1 MCKRITNKYNRLYCF
16 QFVQQIDE
24 KKGQTNMEK
33 VLYQIVVINIAV
45 QYGIEIA
52 IIFSYFTYFIDKH
65 CDDDGFD
72 VEKGVF
78 MPAKRIVEYLPFFKE
93 RRVYYYLKEMEDLKL
108 FKRVRNG
115 DNPWDQTYWYTYGEV
130 GWSMLENYYPKQ
142 FQNIAKANAKKD
154 KCTIAKKGNC
164 TSEENN
170 KCTSTN
176 SDNSIYINKDK
187 KYVDRINKE
196 KKNKEIYSNIIQ
208 HFNLKCDKSYKLDSD
223 VFIAYVD
230 ALLVKGFSE
239 QDIISVIDQKCKEW
253 TNTKYAQYLRPSTL
267 FGDKFEIYL
276 NDCQKSSGNYK
287 RKGNVI

>member
-1 MCKRITNKYNRLYCF
+1 
-16 QFVQQIDE
+16 
-24 KKGQTNMEK
+24 MEK

-52 IIFSYFTYFIDKH
+52 IIFSFFTYFIDKY
-65 CDDDGFD
+65 CCDDGFD

-78 MPAKRIVEYLPFFKE
+78 MPVRRIVEYLPFFKE
-93 RRVYYYLKEMEDLKL
+93 RRVYNYLKDMEDLKL

-170 KCTSTN
+170 KCTSAN
-176 SDNSIYINKDK
+176 SDNSIYINNK
-187 KYVDRINKE
+187 KNYIDRSNNNKE
-196 KKNKEIYSNIIQ
+196 EKNRKIYSNIIQ
-208 HFNLKCDKSYKLDSD
+208 HFNLKCDKSYKLDSE
-223 VFIAYVD
+223 VFIDYID
-230 ALLVKGFSE
+230 ALLTKGFSE
-239 QDIISVIDQKCKEW
+239 QDIISVIDQKSKDW
-253 TNTKYAQYLRPSTL
+253 VNTKYAQYLRPSTL

-276 NDCQKSSGNYK
+276 NDCQSGNENYK
-287 RKGNVI
+287 RRGNVI

>member
-1 MCKRITNKYNRLYCF
+1 
-16 QFVQQIDE
+16 
-24 KKGQTNMEK
+24 MEK

-52 IIFSYFTYFIDKH
+52 IIFSFFTYFIDKY
-65 CDDDGFD
+65 CCNDGFD

-78 MPAKRIVEYLPFFKE
+78 MPVRRIVEYLPFFKE
-93 RRVYYYLKEMEDLKL
+93 RRVYNHLKHMEDLKL

-142 FQNIAKANAKKD
+142 FQNIANANAKKD
-154 KCTIAKKGNC
+154 KCTIEKKGNC
-164 TSEENN
+164 TIAKKD
-170 KCTSTN
+170 KCTSAN

-187 KYVDRINKE
+187 KYVDRINN
-196 KKNKEIYSNIIQ
+196 NKDLYENIIQ

-223 VFIAYVD
+223 VFIDYID
-230 ALLVKGFSE
+230 ALLSKGFSE
-239 QDIISVIDQKCKEW
+239 QDMISVIDQKSKDW
-253 TNTKYAQYLRPSTL
+253 MNTKYAQYLRPSTL
-267 FGDKFEIYL
+267 FGEKFEIYL
-276 NDCQKSSGNYK
+276 NDCQKSTENYK

>member
-1 MCKRITNKYNRLYCF
+1 MYCV

-24 KKGQTNMEK
+24 KKGQKIMEK
-33 VLYQIVVINIAV
+33 VLHQIVVINIAV

-52 IIFSYFTYFIDKH
+52 IIFSFFTYFIDKY
-65 CDDDGFD
+65 CCNDGFD

-78 MPAKRIVEYLPFFKE
+78 MPVRRIVEYLPFFKE
-93 RRVYYYLKEMEDLKL
+93 RRVYNHLKHMEDLKL

-142 FQNIAKANAKKD
+142 FQNIANANAKKD
-154 KCTIAKKGNC
+154 KCTIEKKGNC
-164 TSEENN
+164 TIAKKD
-170 KCTSTN
+170 KCTSAN

-187 KYVDRINKE
+187 KYVDRINN
-196 KKNKEIYSNIIQ
+196 NKDLYENIIQ

-223 VFIAYVD
+223 VFIDYID

-239 QDIISVIDQKCKEW
+239 QDMISVIDQKSSEW
-253 TNTKYAQYLRPSTL
+253 TNTKYAKYLRPSTL
-267 FGDKFEIYL
+267 FGEKFEIYL
-276 NDCQKSSGNYK
+276 NDCQSTKENYK

>member
-52 IIFSYFTYFIDKH
+52 IIFSFFAYFIDKY
-65 CDDDGFD
+65 CSNDGFD

-78 MPAKRIVEYLPFFKE
+78 MPARRIVDYLPFFKE
-93 RRVYYYLKEMEDLKL
+93 RRVYNYLRQMEDSKL
-108 FKRVRNG
+108 FKRVQYG
-115 DNPWDQTYWYTYGEV
+115 DNPWDRTYWYTYDDV
-130 GWSMLENYYPKQ
+130 GWSLLERYYPKQ
-142 FQNIAKANAKKD
+142 FQNIAKANANKD

-170 KCTSTN
+170 KCTSAN
-176 SDNSIYINKDK
+176 SDNSIYINNK
-187 KYVDRINKE
+187 KNYVDRSNNNKDLYE
-196 KKNKEIYSNIIQ
+196 NIIQ

-230 ALLVKGFSE
+230 ALLDKGFSE
-239 QDIISVIDQKCKEW
+239 VDIISVIDQKSKDW
-253 TNTKYAQYLRPSTL
+253 MNTKYAQYLRPSTL

-276 NDCQKSSGNYK
+276 NDCQSVKEDYK
-287 RKGNVI
+287 RRGNVI

>member
-1 MCKRITNKYNRLYCF
+1 MYCV
-16 QFVQQIDE
+16 QFVRQIDE

-52 IIFSYFTYFIDKH
+52 IIFSFFTYFIDKY
-65 CDDDGFD
+65 CCNDGFD

-78 MPAKRIVEYLPFFKE
+78 MPVRRIVEYLPFFKE
-93 RRVYYYLKEMEDLKL
+93 RRVYNYLKDMEDLKL

-164 TSEENN
+164 TSEEND
-170 KCTSTN
+170 KCTSAN

-223 VFIAYVD
+223 VFIDYVD
-230 ALLVKGFSE
+230 KLISKGFSE
-239 QDIISVIDQKCKEW
+239 QDMISVIDKKSKDW

-276 NDCQKSSGNYK
+276 NDCQSGNENYK
-287 RKGNVI
+287 RRGNVV

>member
-1 MCKRITNKYNRLYCF
+1 MKRK
-16 QFVQQIDE
+16 D
-24 KKGQTNMEK
+24 KNMEK

-52 IIFSYFTYFIDKH
+52 IIFSFFTYFIDKY
-65 CDDDGFD
+65 CCDDGFD

-78 MPAKRIVEYLPFFKE
+78 MPVRRIVEYLPFFKE
-93 RRVYYYLKEMEDLKL
+93 RRVYNYLKDMEDLKL

-170 KCTSTN
+170 KCTSAN
-176 SDNSIYINKDK
+176 SDNSIYI
-187 KYVDRINKE
+187 
-196 KKNKEIYSNIIQ
+196 
-208 HFNLKCDKSYKLDSD
+208 
-223 VFIAYVD
+223 
-230 ALLVKGFSE
+230 
-239 QDIISVIDQKCKEW
+239 
-253 TNTKYAQYLRPSTL
+253 
-267 FGDKFEIYL
+267 
-276 NDCQKSSGNYK
+276 
-287 RKGNVI
+287 

>member
-1 MCKRITNKYNRLYCF
+1 MYCF

-142 FQNIAKANAKKD
+142 FQNIANANVKND
-154 KCTIAKKGNC
+154 KCTSAKKGNC
-164 TSEENN
+164 TIAKSD
-170 KCTSTN
+170 KCTSAN
-176 SDNSIYINKDK
+176 SDTSY
-187 KYVDRINKE
+187 INKE
-196 KKNKEIYSNIIQ
+196 KNYKERINNNKDLYENVIQ

-223 VFIAYVD
+223 VFIAYID
-230 ALLVKGFSE
+230 ALLDKGFSE
-239 QDIISVIDQKCKEW
+239 VDIISVIDQKSKDW
-253 TNTKYAQYLRPSTL
+253 MNTKYAQYLRPSTL

-276 NDCQKSSGNYK
+276 NDCQSVKEDYK
-287 RKGNVI
+287 RRGNVI

>member
-1 MCKRITNKYNRLYCF
+1 MYCF

-52 IIFSYFTYFIDKH
+52 IIFSFFTYFIDKY
-65 CDDDGFD
+65 CCDDGFD

-78 MPAKRIVEYLPFFKE
+78 MPVQRIVEYLPFFKE
-93 RRVYYYLKEMEDLKL
+93 RRVYNYLKDMEDLKL

-164 TSEENN
+164 KSEENN
-170 KCTSTN
+170 KCTSAN
-176 SDNSIYINKDK
+176 SDNSIYINNK
-187 KYVDRINKE
+187 KNYIDRSNNNKE
-196 KKNKEIYSNIIQ
+196 EKNRKIYSNIIQ
-208 HFNLKCDKSYKLDSD
+208 HFNLKCDKSYKLDSE
-223 VFIAYVD
+223 VFIDYID
-230 ALLVKGFSE
+230 ALLTKGFSE
-239 QDIISVIDQKCKEW
+239 QDIISVIDQKSKDW
-253 TNTKYAQYLRPSTL
+253 VNTKYTQYLRPSTL

-276 NDCQKSSGNYK
+276 NDCQSGNENYK
-287 RKGNVI
+287 RRGNVI

>member
-1 MCKRITNKYNRLYCF
+1 
-16 QFVQQIDE
+16 
-24 KKGQTNMEK
+24 MEK

-52 IIFSYFTYFIDKH
+52 IIFSFFTYFIDKY
-65 CDDDGFD
+65 CCDDGFD

-78 MPAKRIVEYLPFFKE
+78 MPVRRIVEYLPFFKE
-93 RRVYYYLKEMEDLKL
+93 RRVYNYLKDMEDLKL

-170 KCTSTN
+170 KCTSAN
-176 SDNSIYINKDK
+176 SDNSIYINNNKN
-187 KYVDRINKE
+187 YVDRSNNNKE
-196 KKNKEIYSNIIQ
+196 KKKMEIYSNIIQ

-223 VFIAYVD
+223 VFVAYID

-239 QDIISVIDQKCKEW
+239 QDMISVIDQKCKEW

-267 FGDKFEIYL
+267 FGEKFEIYL
-276 NDCQKSSGNYK
+276 NDCQSVKEDYK
-287 RKGNVI
+287 RRGNVI

>member
-1 MCKRITNKYNRLYCF
+1 MKRK
-16 QFVQQIDE
+16 D
-24 KKGQTNMEK
+24 KNMEK

-142 FQNIAKANAKKD
+142 FQNIANANVKND
-154 KCTIAKKGNC
+154 KCTSAKKGNC
-164 TSEENN
+164 TIAKSD
-170 KCTSTN
+170 KCTSAN
-176 SDNSIYINKDK
+176 SDTSY
-187 KYVDRINKE
+187 INKE
-196 KKNKEIYSNIIQ
+196 KNYKERINNNKDLYENVIQ

-223 VFIAYVD
+223 VFIAYID
-230 ALLVKGFSE
+230 ALLDKGFSE
-239 QDIISVIDQKCKEW
+239 VDIISVIDQKSKDW
-253 TNTKYAQYLRPSTL
+253 MNTKYAQYLRPSTL

-276 NDCQKSSGNYK
+276 NDCQSVKEDYK
-287 RKGNVI
+287 RRGNVI

>member
-1 MCKRITNKYNRLYCF
+1 MYCF

-52 IIFSYFTYFIDKH
+52 IIFSFFTYFIDKY
-65 CDDDGFD
+65 CCDDGFD

-78 MPAKRIVEYLPFFKE
+78 MPVRRIVEYLPFFKE
-93 RRVYYYLKEMEDLKL
+93 RRVYNYLKDMEDLKL

-170 KCTSTN
+170 KCTSAN
-176 SDNSIYINKDK
+176 SDNSIYINNK
-187 KYVDRINKE
+187 KNYIDRSNNNKE
-196 KKNKEIYSNIIQ
+196 EKNRKIYSNIIQ
-208 HFNLKCDKSYKLDSD
+208 HFNLKCDKSYKLDSE
-223 VFIAYVD
+223 VFIDYIDV
-230 ALLVKGFSE
+230 LLTKGFSE
-239 QDIISVIDQKCKEW
+239 QDIISVIDQKSKDW
-253 TNTKYAQYLRPSTL
+253 VNTKYTQYLRPSTL

-276 NDCQKSSGNYK
+276 NDCQSGNENYK
-287 RKGNVI
+287 RRGNVI

>member
-1 MCKRITNKYNRLYCF
+1 MKRK
-16 QFVQQIDE
+16 D
-24 KKGQTNMEK
+24 KNMEK

-52 IIFSYFTYFIDKH
+52 IIFSFFTYFIDKY
-65 CDDDGFD
+65 CCDDGFD

-78 MPAKRIVEYLPFFKE
+78 MPARRIVDYLPFFKE
-93 RRVYYYLKEMEDLKL
+93 RRVYNYLRQMEDSKL
-108 FKRVRNG
+108 FKRVQYG
-115 DNPWDQTYWYTYGEV
+115 DNPWDRTYWYTYDDV
-130 GWSMLENYYPKQ
+130 GWSLLERYYPKQ
-142 FQNIAKANAKKD
+142 FQKIANANVKND
-154 KCTIAKKGNC
+154 KCTSAKKGNC

-170 KCTSTN
+170 KCTSAN

-208 HFNLKCDKSYKLDSD
+208 HFNLKCNKSYKLDSD
-223 VFIAYVD
+223 VFIDYID
-230 ALLVKGFSE
+230 KLIGKGFSE
-239 QDIISVIDQKCKEW
+239 QDMISVIDQKAKEW

-276 NDCQKSSGNYK
+276 NDCQSVKEDYK
-287 RKGNVI
+287 RRGNVI

>member
-33 VLYQIVVINIAV
+33 ALYQIVVINIAV

-170 KCTSTN
+170 KCTSAN